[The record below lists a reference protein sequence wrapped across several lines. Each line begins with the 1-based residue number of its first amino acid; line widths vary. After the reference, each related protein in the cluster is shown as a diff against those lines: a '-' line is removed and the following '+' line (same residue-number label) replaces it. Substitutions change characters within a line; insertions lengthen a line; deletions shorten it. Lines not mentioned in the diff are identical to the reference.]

1 MKNSNKNKAL
11 ILFFSIILLGF
22 FNYLLIKFA
31 VNNPVRIENTYSRK
45 IYPTVS
51 YFLSFISH
59 NFSFSLGEL
68 TIFLFAS
75 IIIFVLFLSLYNML
89 LKNWKK
95 AFNYFLIIIVFLLLN
110 LTFFQLAWGLNNYR
124 LKVEDNFDLK
134 NIEIDIDDISKSYKY
149 LVLETN
155 RLKQNLT
162 NKNPEKDYIYKNSY
176 LGYKYLSG
184 IYSFIDDKRVNTK
197 PLLVSNLFSSSGYAG
212 IYIPFFAE
220 PNVNKMM
227 PTISIPFASSH
238 EIAHQKGFAS
248 EDEANFIGFLA
259 CSNHEENFFKYSGY
273 LYMMI
278 YLGNTLYKNDMD
290 LYLELSELRSNDVLE
305 DLKIISEFW
314 DTHKKEKISEIHNK
328 TNDAFLKANNQPEG
342 ILTYSKVSELFIKA
356 YKKGL
361 IE

>member
-51 YFLSFISH
+51 YFLSFISR

-75 IIIFVLFLSLYNML
+75 IIIFILFLSLYNML

-176 LGYKYLSG
+176 LGYKYLSE
-184 IYSFIDDKRVNTK
+184 IYSFINDKKVNTK

-212 IYIPFFAE
+212 IYIPFL
-220 PNVNKMM
+220 PNLM
-227 PTISIPFASSH
+227 
-238 EIAHQKGFAS
+238 
-248 EDEANFIGFLA
+248 
-259 CSNHEENFFKYSGY
+259 
-273 LYMMI
+273 
-278 YLGNTLYKNDMD
+278 
-290 LYLELSELRSNDVLE
+290 
-305 DLKIISEFW
+305 
-314 DTHKKEKISEIHNK
+314 
-328 TNDAFLKANNQPEG
+328 
-342 ILTYSKVSELFIKA
+342 LTK
-356 YKKGL
+356 
-361 IE
+361 

>member
-1 MKNSNKNKAL
+1 M
-11 ILFFSIILLGF
+11 
-22 FNYLLIKFA
+22 
-31 VNNPVRIENTYSRK
+31 
-45 IYPTVS
+45 
-51 YFLSFISH
+51 
-59 NFSFSLGEL
+59 
-68 TIFLFAS
+68 
-75 IIIFVLFLSLYNML
+75 M
-89 LKNWKK
+89 
-95 AFNYFLIIIVFLLLN
+95 
-110 LTFFQLAWGLNNYR
+110 
-124 LKVEDNFDLK
+124 
-134 NIEIDIDDISKSYKY
+134 
-149 LVLETN
+149 
-155 RLKQNLT
+155 
-162 NKNPEKDYIYKNSY
+162 
-176 LGYKYLSG
+176 
-184 IYSFIDDKRVNTK
+184 
-197 PLLVSNLFSSSGYAG
+197 
-212 IYIPFFAE
+212 
-220 PNVNKMM
+220 PNV
-227 PTISIPFASSH
+227 SIPFASSH

-328 TNDAFLKANNQPEG
+328 TNDAFLKANNQSEG